1 MVKPMGRMFDAFW
14 RAVAYCLHGRV
25 ILLSLLP
32 IVGTGLLA
40 WALGYFFWESAND
53 SVRATLDSWKLIDS
67 LLGWL
72 NFMGANSLRA
82 FLTPLIVVLLATP
95 VLAVF
100 CLFVVALFMTPA
112 LVRLVA
118 ARRFRTL
125 EKKRGGSAWWKA
137 LPWSLGHCIVAV
149 LLLLVSLPF
158 WLIPPV
164 ALIVPP
170 LIWGWL
176 GYRVFAYDVLAE
188 HASVEERKE
197 LMTEHR
203 GSLLLM
209 GVITGYVGAAPA
221 AIWAIGALALA
232 FAPFV
237 MIISVW
243 LYVLVFAFS
252 TLWFTHYSLSALA
265 EMRARAAVVI
275 QPVRVDPSLPPLP
288 PAAPADV
295 IEVLPP

>member
-1 MVKPMGRMFDAFW
+1 MVKTTGRIFDAFW
-14 RAVAYCLHGRV
+14 RAVAYCLHPRV
-25 ILLSLLP
+25 IVLSLLP
-32 IVGTGLLA
+32 LIGTGLLA
-40 WALGYFFWESAND
+40 WLLGYFFWESAND

-67 LLGWL
+67 MLGWL
-72 NFMGANSLRA
+72 NFMGANNLRA
-82 FLTPLIVVLLATP
+82 YLTPLIVVVLATP

-112 LVRLVA
+112 LVRLVS
-118 ARRFRTL
+118 ARRFPTM
-125 EKKRGGSAWWKA
+125 EKKRGGAAWWRA
-137 LPWSLGHCIVAV
+137 LPWSLGHCIVAAV
-149 LLLLVSLPF
+149 LLLVSLPF
-158 WLIPPV
+158 WLFPPV

-197 LMTEHR
+197 LMAEHR
-203 GSLLLM
+203 GPLLLV

-221 AIWAIGALALA
+221 AIWALGALALA
-232 FAPFV
+232 LAPFLV
-237 MIISVW
+237 VVSVW

-252 TLWFTHYSLSALA
+252 TLWFTHYLLAALA
-265 EMRARAAVVI
+265 QMRARAAVVI
-275 QPVRVDPSLPPLP
+275 EPAPVDPSLPPLP
-288 PAAPADV
+288 PADV